1 MQNEYV
7 IAALQLFSVV
17 LIVALFAARI
27 VQLRCE
33 LKEFKGWSWRKP
45 GDNKNRVLMLLF
57 WPVGVAPVGLW
68 CIGWCAG
75 SIFFLYICDLAK
87 SFTLYRHL
95 ISPLAQ
101 DCWDFPSMG

>member
-57 WPVGVAPVGLW
+57 WPVGVATCGFVVYWVVRRIVGISLLW
-68 CIGWCAG
+68 ADRAHDCTKKAGGSGAG
-75 SIFFLYICDLAK
+75 STVLG
-87 SFTLYRHL
+87 R
-95 ISPLAQ
+95 
-101 DCWDFPSMG
+101 